1 MDAEA
6 KCRGW
11 DVFEDDGMCSVCG
24 KKAVFAPI
32 RPGHSLRETRCSS
45 CRASRRTRDLARV
58 LARLAV
64 GRQGRLLSE
73 ALGAMADWRVFEA
86 QAAGP
91 LHDRLRCLPGYI
103 CSEYVPELATPG
115 SCTQAGLHCEDL
127 ERLSFADGVFDLVV
141 TQDIFEHVAA
151 PWRAFDEVWRVL
163 APGGRHV
170 FTVPLHEG
178 HATVTRVRFGKG
190 GSRVDVLPPV
200 HHGDP
205 VRQGGSLVVT
215 DFGDDLPKLLAE
227 RGQPTHV
234 AVHVAFYKPSEMPGI
249 IDGDIHALYEA
260 AWKAGEKAG
269 FLRYNSVVF
278 VTEKPVCPTVCNR
291 PAA

>member
-1 MDAEA
+1 MDAA
-6 KCRGW
+6 KCTGW
-11 DVFEDDGMCSVCG
+11 DVFEDDGVCG
-24 KKAVFAPI
+24 VCGQRATFAPI

-45 CRASRRTRDLARV
+45 CRASRRTRDVARV
-58 LARLAV
+58 LARLATAC
-64 GRQGRLLSE
+64 RARHLPE
-73 ALGAMADWRVFEA
+73 ALAAMAGWRVFEA

-91 LHDRLRCLPGYI
+91 LHEVLRCLPGYV

-115 SCTQAGLHCEDL
+115 CCTQAGLRCEDL
-127 ERLSFADGVFDLVV
+127 ERLTFSDGAFDLVV
-141 TQDIFEHVAA
+141 TQDIFEHVAD
-151 PWRAFDEVWRVL
+151 PWRAFAEVWRVL

-170 FTVPLHEG
+170 FTVPVHEG
-178 HATVTRVRFGKG
+178 HATTTRVRFDKG
-190 GSRVDVLPPV
+190 GRVDVLPPV

-215 DFGDDLPKLLAE
+215 DFGDDLSQLLCD
-227 RGQPTHV
+227 RVQPTHT
-234 AVHVAFYKPSEMPGI
+234 AMHVAFYKPSEMPGI
-249 IDGDIHALYEA
+249 IDGDVHALYEA